1 MNLAGDS
8 NITDLPTEERVR
20 KPVNEY
26 VFNSDSESYHLS
38 DSDDLVWAMPAPASA
53 FDPGSVNAPGS
64 RYSSCRPPDLPPF
77 GKKNGRFLCLEN
89 IAIFL
94 SAGDT
99 E

>member
-20 KPVNEY
+20 KLVNEY
-26 VFNSDSESYHLS
+26 VFNSDSEYYHLS
-38 DSDDLVWAMPAPASA
+38 DSDDLVWAMTAPASA

-77 GKKNGRFLCLEN
+77 GKKTRKIFMLGKYSN
-89 IAIFL
+89 IL